1 IKALPKLAKAAC
13 SQELQEAFRTH
24 LEETE
29 QHATRLEEVFKTLG
43 ETMER
48 KKCKAM
54 EGLIEEG
61 EEVLEEF
68 EDSEALDAALI
79 SAAQKVEHYEIATYG
94 TLCTWAELMQHEE
107 ALSLLQEN
115 LNEEKQAD

>member
-1 IKALPKLAKAAC
+1 V
-13 SQELQEAFRTH
+13 
-24 LEETE
+24 
-29 QHATRLEEVFKTLG
+29 EEVFKTLG
-43 ETMER
+43 ETMQR

-61 EEVLEEF
+61 EDVLEEF

-79 SAAQKVEHYEIATYG
+79 SASQKVEHYEIATYG

-115 LNEEKQAD
+115 LNEEKQADEKLTEVAETVANVRAEQE